1 MFCPSDLCV
10 VFFFKQKTAY
20 EMRISDWSS
29 DVCSSDLIRLIRDD
43 PAAFDAGL
51 ARRGV
56 APLSAQILAADADLR
71 ALQTDMQ
78 AAQARRNDASKAI
91 GQAMAKSDR
100 VTAAALKAE
109 VAALKQPLPDQE
121 PAERAQPAAL
131 PLIHIGTPPGRERAW
146 QSE

>member
-1 MFCPSDLCV
+1 MDTPGALGVARRGPRRHRAAMHD
-10 VFFFKQKTAY
+10 
-20 EMRISDWSS
+20 
-29 DVCSSDLIRLIRDD
+29 IRRIRDD

-100 VTAAALKAE
+100 VPADALKAE
-109 VAALKQPLPDQE
+109 LAALTQQLPD
-121 PAERAQPAAL
+121 PAAAEREQLAAL
-131 PLIHIGTPPGRERAW
+131 PLIPAALPHLPPADVPHRRALAG
-146 QSE
+146 QAQN